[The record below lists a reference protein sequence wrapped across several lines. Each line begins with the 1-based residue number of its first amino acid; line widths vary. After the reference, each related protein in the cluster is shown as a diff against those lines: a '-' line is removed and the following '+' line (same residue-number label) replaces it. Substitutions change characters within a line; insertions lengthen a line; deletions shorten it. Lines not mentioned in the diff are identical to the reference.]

1 MWRYGRRPLAESPK
15 RSRCG
20 GLGGPGHCY
29 PAGTDRA
36 NFARNSKALYGWTRA
51 QINLTPFNED
61 NNDTLIVAS
70 GKCNNAQEFEPFT
83 IELDT
88 DSMTYSRVEA
98 GIERVEGTREY
109 RRQFQKAFGIHSLS
123 ITVSRAI
130 DTDGTKYHGITVFI
144 YTVILIL
151 FRIRSHGFSLTVIL
165 P

>member
-1 MWRYGRRPLAESPK
+1 MEVWTPAFGGKPETVSMRWVRGPRPLLS
-15 RSRCG
+15 SW
-20 GLGGPGHCY
+20 Y
-29 PAGTDRA
+29 DRA

-98 GIERVEGTREY
+98 GIEEWKERVNTGGSSK
-109 RRQFQKAFGIHSLS
+109 KAFGIHTLS